1 MKYKGV
7 QGRML
12 FSSMIFLWIFL
23 PFVLIGNFLL
33 SKMPFSSQAA
43 RIRCK
48 NVFLLFSS
56 LLFYAWGGIYYLFIM
71 LGVIVVNF
79 IGGIRIH
86 KSQAPRRKKRIL
98 AWTVVLNLSVLF
110 FFKYFNMM
118 IAMIEAVMA
127 FAAGKERGGFWES
140 FITLQGTGELGIEK
154 IVLPIGISF
163 FIFQAMSYVIDV
175 YKGTAPVQAHLFD
188 FALYVAFFPQ
198 LIAGPIVQYSDIA
211 KQLLERRESGSLFV
225 EGQTRF
231 CCGLAKKVLIA
242 NTLGNVADQIWE
254 LEIGTIGAGIA
265 WLGAVSYTLQIYYDF
280 SGYSDM
286 AIGLGK
292 MLGFRFRENFSYP
305 YISSSVQEFWRRW
318 HISLSSWFKNYIY
331 IPLGGNRK
339 GLYKT
344 CRNIFIV
351 FLLTGIWHGANFT
364 FIFWGLMYAVIL
376 IAERL
381 FLGRML
387 EKNPVKLLNH
397 IYVLGIV
404 MIGWIIFRSD
414 NILIAGE
421 FIGQLFCAG
430 SGKNSVLSY
439 LSMKVLL
446 ALLAGILCS
455 GFLQKYTEKLMR
467 RLRGNAIWDGA
478 AYIGQ
483 ILLLILCIISLA
495 AGTYNPFI
503 YFQF

>member
-1 MKYKGV
+1 
-7 QGRML
+7 ML
-12 FSSMIFLWIFL
+12 FLWIFL
-23 PFVLIGNFLL
+23 PIVLTGNFLL
-33 SKMPFSSQAA
+33 SKIPFSSQAV
-43 RIRCK
+43 RIRYK
-48 NVFLLFSS
+48 NIFLLFCS
-56 LLFYAWGGIYYLFIM
+56 LFFYAWGGIYYLFIM
-71 LGVIVVNF
+71 LGVIFVNF

-86 KSQAPRRKKRIL
+86 KSGTGRSKKRVL
-98 AWTVVLNLSVLF
+98 AGTVILNLSVLF
-110 FFKYFNMM
+110 FFKYFNMV
-118 IAMIEAVMA
+118 IAMIETVMA
-127 FAAGKERGGFWES
+127 LGSRGEQGGFWEN
-140 FITLQGTGELGIEK
+140 FITLQGTGQLGIEK

-175 YKGTAPVQAHLFD
+175 YKDTAPVQRNLFD

-211 KQLLERRESGSLFV
+211 KQLLERKESASLFE

-231 CCGLAKKVLIA
+231 CYGLAKKVLIA
-242 NTLGNVADQIWE
+242 NTLGGVADQIWA

-265 WLGAVSYTLQIYYDF
+265 WLGAVSYSLQIYYDF

-305 YISSSVQEFWRRW
+305 YISCSIQEFWRRW

-339 GLYKT
+339 GLHKT

-364 FIFWGLMYAVIL
+364 FIFWGLMYAVFL

-421 FIGQLFCAG
+421 YIGQLFRAG
-430 SGKNSVLSY
+430 SGKNSILSY
-439 LSMKVLL
+439 LSMRVLL
-446 ALLAGILCS
+446 ALLFGILGS
-455 GFLQKYTEKLMR
+455 GFLQKHTEKLMD
-467 RLRGNAIWDGA
+467 RLRSNAVWGCA
-478 AYIGQ
+478 VWLWQ